1 MQCSKKVWRAT
12 LLLVV
17 LLVVRLQHVD
27 CRPPPP
33 QLQNDDPCENLGNY
47 SVPCNPA
54 GSPGALAVTIVSSL
68 ISAAILLAPIN
79 RVKALQP
86 KRSETDTLFWWSIF
100 LGFLG
105 YGLWSIYFM
114 HCYHPHGSNFYIL
127 LACTSGAVVYL
138 CFLVSATCKT
148 TTLGDARV
156 GFAIVLPVGIFIV
169 AIFLKFTDRHYIGWF
184 GLGFSVLSHLC
195 RIESTDYH
203 GRFDIWVF
211 IVSFVG
217 AVNSFLW
224 LIHPQL
230 CLSMEYKVNSYITG
244 VLRGGKAFYWCS
256 RSIARFL

>member
-1 MQCSKKVWRAT
+1 MWIAGHLHHNSRVMI
-12 LLLVV
+12 
-17 LLVVRLQHVD
+17 HVK
-27 CRPPPP
+27 
-33 QLQNDDPCENLGNY
+33 
-47 SVPCNPA
+47 
-54 GSPGALAVTIVSSL
+54 IW
-68 ISAAILLAPIN
+68 
-79 RVKALQP
+79 
-86 KRSETDTLFWWSIF
+86 ETTLFHVTRLDL
-100 LGFLG
+100 LGPWLSLLCPPSYLQLYSRPC

-156 GFAIVLPVGIFIV
+156 GFAIVLPVGIFII

-224 LIHPQL
+224 FIHPQL

-244 VLRGGKAFYWCS
+244 VLRGGEAFYWCS
-256 RSIARFL
+256 RSIARFLWKFQGVAIQDAAPGAANAPAAPIGVAAAAINAPAVAPEIALMPIV